1 MMNKAEI
8 KKYIETICKAAK
20 NAAITSRKLTNN
32 QRIIILKKVIKN
44 LKSNNNTI
52 IRKNS
57 IDIKSAKENNLSE
70 ALIDRL
76 HINSSRVKSMINGLE
91 AINMIPDTLYK
102 KMNKSK
108 QPSGITVEQMRVPL
122 GVIAMIY
129 ESRPN
134 VTIDAAGLSLKSGN
148 SIILRGGSEAI
159 NSNLILSNLIK
170 KALRESNVST
180 DMVQIVK
187 TTDRTAVSELLKMD
201 SFVDVIIPRG
211 GKGLIKKIS
220 QESKI
225 PIIKHL
231 DGNCHVYIDKDADFK
246 TAMSCTINSKT
257 QRYGVCN
264 AAESLL
270 IHKSFP
276 KAYIKEILSSLEKC
290 DVEIRGCSQTKK
302 IYSKVKLAKESD
314 WYEEYLKPIISVK
327 IINNID
333 DAILHI
339 EKYGSKHTEAII
351 SMDKNAQNKFL
362 RGVDSS
368 SVMVNTSTRFADGFE
383 YGLGAEIGI
392 STDKI
397 HARGPVGLEG
407 LTNLKYVVNSKG
419 VVRN

>member
-1 MMNKAEI
+1 MNKTEI
-8 KKYIETICKAAK
+8 KKYIKSICIAAK
-20 NAAITSRKLTNN
+20 SAAMSARSLTNM
-32 QRIIILKKVIKN
+32 QRIMIIKKIIKSLKDSKN
-44 LKSNNNTI
+44 LI

-57 IDIKSAKENNLSE
+57 IDIKLAKKNSLSDV
-70 ALIDRL
+70 LIDRL
-76 HINSSRVKSMINGLE
+76 LINGSRVKSMIEGLE
-91 AINMIPDTLYK
+91 EINTIPDTLYK
-102 KMNKSK
+102 KINKSK
-108 QPSGITVEQMRVPL
+108 QPSGIIVEQMRVPL

-159 NSNLILSNLIK
+159 NSNLILSSLIK
-170 KALRESNVST
+170 KALVESKVSQN
-180 DMVQIVK
+180 MVQIIK
-187 TTDRTAVSELLKMD
+187 TIDRTAVSELLKMD
-201 SFVDVIIPRG
+201 AYIDVIIPRG
-211 GKGLIKKIS
+211 GKGLIKKVS
-220 QESKI
+220 DESTI
-225 PIIKHL
+225 PVIKHL

-270 IHKSFP
+270 IHEKCP
-276 KAYIKEILSSLEKC
+276 KTYIKEILLTLEEHK
-290 DVEIRGCSQTKK
+290 VEIRGCNEIKK
-302 IYSKVKLAKESD
+302 LHPNAKKAKELD

-327 IINNID
+327 IVKSVD
-333 DAILHI
+333 DAISHI

-351 SMDKNAQNKFL
+351 SKNKNTQDKFL
-362 RGVDSS
+362 REIDSS

-397 HARGPVGLEG
+397 HARGPVGLDG

-419 VVRN
+419 VIRN